1 MKVQNEMST
10 RISVDA
16 VSAVGSLSAFRYAIR
31 GASDAWRAQ
40 EVALKNS
47 GNFLCLM
54 SKVLLHFRALIS
66 FSNNYD
72 PQFLVDIDRLFV

>member
-16 VSAVGSLSAFRYAIR
+16 VSAVGSLSAFRNAIR

-47 GNFLCLM
+47 GNYAGAARGLR
-54 SKVLLHFRALIS
+54 FRS
-66 FSNNYD
+66 CVRD
-72 PQFLVDIDRLFV
+72 KKD

>member
-1 MKVQNEMST
+1 MDRLKVQNEMST

-16 VSAVGSLSAFRYAIR
+16 VSAVGSLSAFRNAIR

-47 GNFLCLM
+47 GN
-54 SKVLLHFRALIS
+54 
-66 FSNNYD
+66 Y
-72 PQFLVDIDRLFV
+72 